1 MEAIREMR
9 TRIFK
14 SLEKGIMWTIRSL
27 KNPTYQIV
35 LGVVIII
42 YTAFLEQDRE
52 SVLSLLMG
60 NPIGRLLI
68 LGLLALLAVASPP
81 VAIVFAVLIVMST
94 VGKSTEAF
102 HSCGCQ
108 GCGLQN
114 CICRQQT
121 LNHLGS
127 IDYDDE
133 GFEDT
138 TEKKTDKKTEDK
150 TEKITGNSPK
160 KDDTKETEQKASAL
174 QNIAD
179 RLHKLIP
186 TSLPGLSRSDDKKEK
201 EGFYNGEDLDDEF
214 DSVNHELVSGF
225 SKEPSFHSV

>member
-1 MEAIREMR
+1 
-9 TRIFK
+9 
-14 SLEKGIMWTIRSL
+14 MWTIRSL

-102 HSCGCQ
+102 HGCDCQ
-108 GCGLQN
+108 VCRLQN
-114 CICRQQT
+114 YICRQQT

-133 GFEDT
+133 GFE
-138 TEKKTDKKTEDK
+138 EKTDKETEEKTDK
-150 TEKITGNSPK
+150 TEK
-160 KDDTKETEQKASAL
+160 DDAKETEQKASAL
-174 QNIAD
+174 QDIAD

-186 TSLPGLSRSDDKKEK
+186 TSLPGLSRSDEKKEK

-214 DSVNHELVSGF
+214 DSINHELVSGF